1 MTDDAATA
9 EEVAESDEPTAERTE
24 TADTSEESDELP
36 PELGLDF
43 DAAATD
49 AEFPDDERRRR
60 FLRGIA
66 EEIRA
71 ESSESRQL
79 SAILYR
85 ISDLYDSDE
94 DTSPEEIYL
103 NVRNIMQVKARG
115 GLDR

>member
-1 MTDDAATA
+1 MTDDAAAA
-9 EEVAESDEPTAERTE
+9 EESAGVDDSTAADADDSPDETDA
-24 TADTSEESDELP
+24 ELP
-36 PELGLDF
+36 PELGVEF
-43 DAAATD
+43 DPAATA
-49 AEFPDDERRRR
+49 AEFPEDERRRKL
-60 FLRGIA
+60 LRGIA

-71 ESSESRQL
+71 ESSESQQL

-85 ISDLYDSDE
+85 VSDLYDPDE